1 MTKYLKLLRVEQWV
15 KNFFVFAPL
24 FFSGNITNIDLLIK
38 SLFAFAVFSL
48 AASAVYILNDYS
60 DIESDKKILVGF
72 AKQAIKNNGHT
83 NIDYESKSLDDYE
96 LFVTT
101 LFVNDVEQ
109 SVIDFF
115 MGEDEFRACY
125 ILDVEELKM

>member
-1 MTKYLKLLRVEQWV
+1 MKVLV
-15 KNFFVFAPL
+15 
-24 FFSGNITNIDLLIK
+24 NIKETDEFDLEK
-38 SLFAFAVFSL
+38 VS
-48 AASAVYILNDYS
+48 S

-83 NIDYESKSLDDYE
+83 NIDYESKGFDHE

>member
-1 MTKYLKLLRVEQWV
+1 MKVLV
-15 KNFFVFAPL
+15 
-24 FFSGNITNIDLLIK
+24 NIKEIDECDLEEV
-38 SLFAFAVFSL
+38 S
-48 AASAVYILNDYS
+48 S

-115 MGEDEFRACY
+115 IGEDEFRACY